1 MKPKHVMDGYRV
13 LDITQYLAGPAA
25 TNLMVQM
32 GADVIK
38 VEIGPHGDPIRTFP
52 YAIDVP
58 GTKEKRSAYFI
69 QQNRGKKSLC
79 LDPKTAEGL
88 AIIKELI
95 KQSDVFIENFAPGVI
110 GRLGLSWEVVKELNP
125 NIIMCSISAFGQEG
139 PLAAYPGFDYIAQAY
154 AAVTDLIGEKDSP
167 PSLPMLAFGD
177 VGTGVHA
184 MTAVGYA
191 LLDRERNGNGGQLLD
206 ISLLDTYIHHHE
218 VGVQIYSATK
228 GAIVPHRNGSQHTA
242 VAPTGIFKS
251 KDSHLIILA
260 LLHQWPVLCRTMERE
275 DLIDDPRF
283 KDNDA
288 RIKNLPEMIIAIE
301 DWLQAQDSDAAALAR
316 LEAARVPCAPIL
328 TVPEAMAHPHM
339 IARKTIRTV
348 TDPIMGEFQIP
359 GMPLRFSKYAVDE
372 NIQIAALGQHNEEI
386 LGTRLNYTAEQINAL
401 KDNNILFQK
410 AV

>member
-13 LDITQYLAGPAA
+13 LDLSQYLAGPAA
-25 TNLMVQM
+25 TNLMAQM
-32 GADVIK
+32 GAEVIK
-38 VEIGPHGDPIRTFP
+38 VEFGPHGDPVRTFP
-52 YAIDVP
+52 YA
-58 GTKEKRSAYFI
+58 TQEKRSGYFV

-79 LDPKTAEGL
+79 LNPKSPEGL
-88 AIIKELI
+88 AIIKDLI
-95 KQSDVFIENFAPGVI
+95 KECDVLLENFAPGVI
-110 GRLGLSWEVVKELNP
+110 GRLGLGWDVVKALNP

-191 LLDRERNGNGGQLLD
+191 LLDREKNGNGGQYVD

-218 VGVQIYSATK
+218 VSIQGYSASAGTL
-228 GAIVPHRNGSQHTA
+228 VPRRNGSQHYA

-251 KDSHLIILA
+251 KDSHLVILA
-260 LLHQWPVLCRTMERE
+260 LLHQWPVLCRVMDRE

-283 KDNDA
+283 HDNDA
-288 RIKNLPEMIIAIE
+288 RIQNLPEMVIAIE
-301 DWLQAQDSDAAALAR
+301 DWLQAQDSDAAALAK

-339 IARKTIRTV
+339 IARKTIRTI

-359 GMPLRFSKYAVDE
+359 GMPLRFSKYEVDE
-372 NIQIAALGQHNEEI
+372 SIEAPTLGQHNEEV
-386 LGTRLNYTAEQINAL
+386 LSTLLKYSAEQISEL
-401 KDNNILFQK
+401 NNKQILFKK